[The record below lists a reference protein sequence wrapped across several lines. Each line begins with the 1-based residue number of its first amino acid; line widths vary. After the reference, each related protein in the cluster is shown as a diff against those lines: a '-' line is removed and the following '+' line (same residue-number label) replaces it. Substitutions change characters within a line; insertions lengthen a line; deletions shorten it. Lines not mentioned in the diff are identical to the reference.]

1 MSNELA
7 TTENSHELANT
18 DVVEFNIPTGY
29 ICTVDR
35 TTREGTIKVANALS
49 DAVSLKEIGDKHFKL
64 VDVLT
69 TPGVRSRTGE
79 VCTNTYLIDSDDNM
93 YMSQSD
99 GIKRSAQQIVGL
111 FNSDFGEDG
120 IEVAVVEKKLNNGNT
135 LKTLH
140 FYA

>member
-7 TTENSHELANT
+7 NVENTNELANADT
-18 DVVEFNIPTGY
+18 VELNIPNGY

-49 DAVSLKEIGDKHFKL
+49 DAASLAEIGDKHFNL
-64 VDVLT
+64 VDVIT
-69 TPGVRSRTGE
+69 TPGVRTRTGE
-79 VCTNTYLIDSDDNM
+79 VCTNTYLIDSEGNI
-93 YMSQSD
+93 YMTQSD
-99 GIKRSAQQIVGL
+99 GLKRSAQQIVGL
-111 FNSDFGEDG
+111 FNGDFGEDG
-120 IEVAVVEKKLNNGNT
+120 IEVAVIEKKLNNGNT

>member
-1 MSNELA
+1 MADNMNAIAVSENN
-7 TTENSHELANT
+7 TEIVPGN
-18 DVVEFNIPTGY
+18 DFNIPSGY

-35 TTREGTIKVANALS
+35 TTREGVIRVANALS
-49 DAVSLKEIGDKHFKL
+49 DAASLANIEGDKFTL

-79 VCTNTYLIDSDDNM
+79 ACTNTYLIDVDGNV

-99 GIKRSAQQIVGL
+99 GIRRSVQQIVGL
-111 FNSDFGEDG
+111 FNGDFGDG
-120 IEVAVVEKKLNNGNT
+120 IDVAVVEKKLSNGNT

>member
-7 TTENSHELANT
+7 NVENTNAIANT
-18 DVVEFNIPTGY
+18 DNVELNIPDGY

-49 DAVSLKEIGDKHFKL
+49 DAASLADIGDKHFNL
-64 VDVLT
+64 VDVIT

-79 VCTNTYLIDSDDNM
+79 FCTNTYLIDSKGNI
-93 YMSQSD
+93 YMTQSD
-99 GIKRSAQQIVGL
+99 GLKRSAQQIVGL
-111 FNSDFGEDG
+111 FNGDFGEDG
-120 IEVAVVEKKLNNGNT
+120 IEVSVIEKKLNNGNI

>member
-7 TTENSHELANT
+7 NVENTNELANT
-18 DVVEFNIPTGY
+18 DAMDFNIPSGY

-64 VDVLT
+64 MDVLT

-79 VCTNTYLIDSDDNM
+79 VCTNTYLIDADDNM
-93 YMSQSD
+93 YMTQSD

-111 FNSDFGEDG
+111 FNGDFGEDG
-120 IEVAVVEKKLNNGNT
+120 IEVSVVEKKLNNDNT

>member
-1 MSNELA
+1 MADNMNAIAVS
-7 TTENSHELANT
+7 ENSTEIVAGN
-18 DVVEFNIPTGY
+18 DFNIPSGY

-35 TTREGTIKVANALS
+35 TTREGVICVANALS
-49 DAVSLKEIGDKHFKL
+49 DAASLANIEGDKFTL

-79 VCTNTYLIDSDDNM
+79 ACTNTYLIDVDGNV

-99 GIKRSAQQIVGL
+99 GIRRSVQQIVGL
-111 FNSDFGEDG
+111 FNGDFGDG
-120 IEVAVVEKKLNNGNT
+120 IDVAVVEKKLSNGNT

>member
-7 TTENSHELANT
+7 NVENTTALANT
-18 DVVEFNIPTGY
+18 NAVELNIPNGY

-35 TTREGTIKVANALS
+35 TTREGTIKIANALS
-49 DAVSLKEIGDKHFKL
+49 DAASLVEIGDKHFNL
-64 VDVLT
+64 VDVIT
-69 TPGVRSRTGE
+69 TPGVRTRTGE
-79 VCTNTYLIDSDDNM
+79 VCTNTYLIDSEGNI
-93 YMSQSD
+93 YMTQSD
-99 GIKRSAQQIVGL
+99 GLKRSAQQIVGL

-120 IEVAVVEKKLNNGNT
+120 IEVAVIEKKLNNGNT

>member
-7 TTENSHELANT
+7 NVENTNELANT
-18 DVVEFNIPTGY
+18 DAMDFNIPSGY

-79 VCTNTYLIDSDDNM
+79 ICTNTYLIDADDNM
-93 YMSQSD
+93 YMTQSD

-111 FNSDFGEDG
+111 FNGDFGEDG
-120 IEVAVVEKKLNNGNT
+120 IEVSVVEKKLNNDNT

>member
-7 TTENSHELANT
+7 NVENTNELANT
-18 DVVEFNIPTGY
+18 DAMEFNIPSGY

-35 TTREGTIKVANALS
+35 TTRDGTIKVANALS

-79 VCTNTYLIDSDDNM
+79 VCTNTYLIDADNNM
-93 YMSQSD
+93 YMTQSD

-111 FNSDFGEDG
+111 FNGDFGEDG
-120 IEVAVVEKKLNNGNT
+120 IEVGVIEKKLNNGNT

>member
-7 TTENSHELANT
+7 NVENTNELANT
-18 DVVEFNIPTGY
+18 DAMDFNIPSGY

-79 VCTNTYLIDSDDNM
+79 VCTNTYLIDADNNM
-93 YMSQSD
+93 YMTQSD

-111 FNSDFGEDG
+111 FNGDFGEDG
-120 IEVAVVEKKLNNGNT
+120 IEVSVVEKKLNNDNT

>member
-7 TTENSHELANT
+7 NIENTNELANT
-18 DVVEFNIPTGY
+18 DEMDFNIPSGY

-79 VCTNTYLIDSDDNM
+79 FCTNTYLIDSENNM
-93 YMSQSD
+93 YMTQSD

-111 FNSDFGEDG
+111 FNGDFGEDG
-120 IEVAVVEKKLNNGNT
+120 IEVSVVEKKLNNNNT

>member
-7 TTENSHELANT
+7 NVENTNELANT
-18 DVVEFNIPTGY
+18 DTMDFNIPSGY

-79 VCTNTYLIDSDDNM
+79 VCTNTYLIDADDNM
-93 YMSQSD
+93 YMTQSD

-111 FNSDFGEDG
+111 FNGDFGEDG
-120 IEVAVVEKKLNNGNT
+120 IEVSVVEKKLNNNNT

>member
-7 TTENSHELANT
+7 NVENTNELANT
-18 DVVEFNIPTGY
+18 DTVELNIPSGY

-35 TTREGTIKVANALS
+35 NTREGTIKVANALS
-49 DAVSLKEIGDKHFKL
+49 DAVSLKEIGNKHFKL
-64 VDVLT
+64 MDVIT

-79 VCTNTYLIDSDDNM
+79 ICTNTYLIDNDDNM
-93 YMSQSD
+93 YMTQSD

-111 FNSDFGEDG
+111 FNGDFGEDG
-120 IEVAVVEKKLNNGNT
+120 IEVSVVEKKLNNDNT

>member
-7 TTENSHELANT
+7 NVENTNELANT
-18 DVVEFNIPTGY
+18 DAMDFNIPSGY

-35 TTREGTIKVANALS
+35 TTREGTIKIANALS
-49 DAVSLKEIGDKHFKL
+49 DAVSLKEVGDKHFKL

-79 VCTNTYLIDSDDNM
+79 ICTNTYLIDSENNM
-93 YMSQSD
+93 YMTQSD

-111 FNSDFGEDG
+111 FNGDFGEDG
-120 IEVAVVEKKLNNGNT
+120 IEVSVVEKKLSNDNT

>member
-7 TTENSHELANT
+7 NVKNTNELANT
-18 DVVEFNIPTGY
+18 DTVELNIPSGY

-35 TTREGTIKVANALS
+35 TTREGTVKVANALS
-49 DAVSLKEIGDKHFKL
+49 DAVSLKEIGNKHFKL
-64 VDVLT
+64 MDVIT

-79 VCTNTYLIDSDDNM
+79 ICTNTYLIDADDNM
-93 YMSQSD
+93 YMTQSD

-111 FNSDFGEDG
+111 FNGDFGEDG
-120 IEVAVVEKKLNNGNT
+120 IEVSVVEKKLSNDNT

>member
-7 TTENSHELANT
+7 NVDNTAALANT
-18 DVVEFNIPTGY
+18 DAVELNIPNGY

-35 TTREGTIKVANALS
+35 TTREGTIKIANALS
-49 DAVSLKEIGDKHFKL
+49 DAASLAEIGDKHFNL
-64 VDVLT
+64 VDVIT
-69 TPGVRSRTGE
+69 TPGVRTRTGE
-79 VCTNTYLIDSDDNM
+79 VCTNTYLIDSDGNI
-93 YMSQSD
+93 YMTQSD
-99 GIKRSAQQIVGL
+99 GLKRSAQQIVGL

-120 IEVAVVEKKLNNGNT
+120 IEVAVIEKKLNNGNT

>member
-7 TTENSHELANT
+7 NVENTNELANT
-18 DVVEFNIPTGY
+18 DTVELNIPNGY

-49 DAVSLKEIGDKHFKL
+49 DASSLAEIGDKHFIL
-64 VDVLT
+64 MDVIT
-69 TPGVRSRTGE
+69 TPGVRTRTGE
-79 VCTNTYLIDSDDNM
+79 VCTNTYLIDSEGNI
-93 YMSQSD
+93 YMTQSD
-99 GIKRSAQQIVGL
+99 GLKRSAQQIVGL
-111 FNSDFGEDG
+111 FNGDFGEDG
-120 IEVAVVEKKLNNGNT
+120 IEVAVIEKKLNNGNT

>member
-7 TTENSHELANT
+7 NVENTNVLANT
-18 DVVEFNIPTGY
+18 DNVELNIPDGY

-49 DAVSLKEIGDKHFKL
+49 DAASLADIGDKHFNL
-64 VDVLT
+64 VDVIT

-79 VCTNTYLIDSDDNM
+79 LCTNTYLIDSEGNI
-93 YMSQSD
+93 YMTQSD
-99 GIKRSAQQIVGL
+99 GLKRSAQQIVGL
-111 FNSDFGEDG
+111 FNGDFGVDG
-120 IEVAVVEKKLNNGNT
+120 IEVSVIEKKLNNGNI

>member
-1 MSNELA
+1 MSNEIVNVENTNALA
-7 TTENSHELANT
+7 DTNTVEL
-18 DVVEFNIPTGY
+18 NIPNGY

-49 DAVSLKEIGDKHFKL
+49 DAVSLKEIGNKHFKL
-64 VDVLT
+64 MDVIT
-69 TPGVRSRTGE
+69 TPGIRSRTGE
-79 VCTNTYLIDSDDNM
+79 ICTNTYLIDVDDNM
-93 YMSQSD
+93 YMTQSD

-111 FNSDFGEDG
+111 FNGDFGEDG
-120 IEVAVVEKKLNNGNT
+120 IEVSVVEKKLDNDNT